1 MRKSLVLFSVLAA
14 LLLLVACQP
23 KVEKK
28 QVEKTSLDSQQ
39 NAVEDQQAQAENFK
53 ALEVDSEVDSD
64 VDDLNISDLDE
75 FDDLDK
81 DFEELEG
88 LDI

>member
-1 MRKSLVLFSVLAA
+1 MRKSLVLFAVLAA
-14 LLLLVACQP
+14 LLLLVACQL

-39 NAVEDQQAQAENFK
+39 NAVEDQQAENFK

>member
-1 MRKSLVLFSVLAA
+1 MRKSLVLFAVLAA

>member
-1 MRKSLVLFSVLAA
+1 MRKSLVLFAVLAA
-14 LLLLVACQP
+14 LLLLVACQL